1 VVIVLRYLPREG
13 LFGLSVDLE
22 EVSHACF
29 KASGIVVF
37 NQRNNI
43 PRPCG
48 KTSRGPAIRFVHRS
62 TARRYIVTMRGA
74 GCVSSCAMWF
84 CHSEMTFPSLRLG
97 LVSIK
102 ALEKL

>member
-1 VVIVLRYLPREG
+1 VIVLRYLPREG

-43 PRPCG
+43 GRVVKHHEGLQSGLSIGPPRVGTLSRCAGLVAFLLVPCG
-48 KTSRGPAIRFVHRS
+48 FA
-62 TARRYIVTMRGA
+62 TAR
-74 GCVSSCAMWF
+74 
-84 CHSEMTFPSLRLG
+84 
-97 LVSIK
+97 
-102 ALEKL
+102 